1 MIRPPPRSTLFPYTT
16 LFRSSAQVGKWTC
29 ESLKPGSTQRPPRS
43 TRSGDARARSCVP
56 TPPAIVS
63 PAIAS
68 ARATGSEGDRKSTRL
83 NSSHSQISY
92 AVFCL
97 KKNTGLKTKVL
108 SEFEAFGA
116 NKMYIFP
123 YWAGKSMR
131 NLRWQDIRFRP
142 EQFDGNLQH
151 CPSVAHFTRTM
162 RTGWGKSISFNDRSE
177 DQADITGIE
186 PDWHQIENR
195 SVIVGRPF

>member
-97 KKNTGLKTKVL
+97 KKNSGLGTNLGIRLTTVL
-108 SEFEAFGA
+108 LQARVPAAHLFPAFTRGHLHCWSIGFLFPWLLVFVLFLVSFVLIYVRTAPTIDAPVFLFRDFRVRAGLRLELDLAVLGNIEFE
-116 NKMYIFP
+116 
-123 YWAGKSMR
+123 
-131 NLRWQDIRFRP
+131 L
-142 EQFDGNLQH
+142 L
-151 CPSVAHFTRTM
+151 V
-162 RTGWGKSISFNDRSE
+162 
-177 DQADITGIE
+177 
-186 PDWHQIENR
+186 
-195 SVIVGRPF
+195 